1 MKTKYI
7 IAIAALTLSITS
19 CTKLDE
25 ELNGQIG
32 NQGVSAGNVASLLN
46 ASYTAMRN
54 PFQGPY
60 GFWALQEFP
69 SDEAIAPTRAGDWD
83 DNGQWRA
90 LHLHRWAPDHLRI
103 NSVFRDLN
111 SVSYVTTNLLQFN
124 PTPVQAAQARFL
136 RAFAQFSIL
145 DGWGQVPYREAGEDV
160 TLPSKARN
168 ATDQIAYLISELTA
182 IIPDLPEGPIDIAN
196 KDAAKMLLMKCYL
209 NKGAFL
215 NRRTPTF
222 DAAEMAI
229 VVKLADEIIAT
240 GKYSLSDNYFT
251 NFAPNNGETSKELV
265 FTAKNIG
272 GSDAGGVNGM
282 WIAGLHYNQRPS
294 GNNGFAT
301 LSDFYDKFEATDK
314 RRGGPYPGVT
324 SVSGVNAGFLV
335 GQQFDEKGT
344 ALTDRNGKPLIFT
357 PVVSI
362 IERDR
367 DRLEVAGIRVI
378 KYPIDYASVSNGLA
392 NNDWVYYRYADV
404 LMMKA
409 EALLRT
415 SQVAPAL
422 TIVNSIRSI
431 RGATA
436 LTTLTLDN
444 LLDERGREF
453 YWEGIRRQDLIR
465 FGKFLEIWQEKP
477 ADDPKYLLFP
487 IPDNQL
493 GNPNLVQ
500 NPGY

>member
-1 MKTKYI
+1 MKNKYI
-7 IAIAALTLSITS
+7 IAIAAITLSFAS

-25 ELNGQIG
+25 NLNGQIG
-32 NQGVSAGNVASLLN
+32 NTGVSAGNVSSLLN
-46 ASYTAMRN
+46 ASYTSMRN

-60 GFWALQEFP
+60 GWWALQEFP

-124 PTPVQAAQARFL
+124 PTTLQAAQARFL
-136 RAFAQFSIL
+136 RAFAQFAIL
-145 DGWGQVPYREAGEDV
+145 DGWGQVPYREPGEDV
-160 TLPSKARN
+160 TLPAKARN
-168 ATDQIAYLISELTA
+168 ATEQIAYLISEINA
-182 IIPDLPEGPIDIAN
+182 VINDLPDGPTDLAT
-196 KDAAKMLLMKCYL
+196 KDAAKVLLMKCYL

-215 NRRTPTF
+215 NRTAPTF
-222 DAAEMAI
+222 DATEMAEVI
-229 VVKLADEIIAT
+229 KLADQIISSNKYTLAT
-240 GKYSLSDNYFT
+240 NYFA
-251 NFAPNNGETSKELV
+251 NFAPTNDQLSKELI
-265 FTAKNIG
+265 FTAKNVG
-272 GSDAGGVNGM
+272 GTDAGGVNGM
-282 WIAGLHYNQRPS
+282 WIAGLHYNQNPG

-301 LSDFYDKFEATDK
+301 LSDFYDKFEASDT
-314 RRGGPYPGVT
+314 RRGGPYPGIST
-324 SVSGVNAGFLV
+324 VSGVNVGFLI
-335 GQQFDEKGT
+335 GQQFNQTGT
-344 ALTDRNGKPLIFT
+344 PLKDRNGQNLIFT
-357 PVVSI
+357 PEVSI

-367 DRLEVAGIRVI
+367 NHLEVAGIRVI
-378 KYPIDYASVSNGLA
+378 KYPIDYGNLANGLA
-392 NNDWVYYRYADV
+392 ENDWVYYRYSDV
-404 LMMKA
+404 LLMKA

-415 SQVAPAL
+415 SQNGPALALVNSLRTVRGASVLPAL
-422 TIVNSIRSI
+422 T
-431 RGATA
+431 
-436 LTTLTLDN
+436 LDI

-453 YWEGIRRQDLIR
+453 YWEGVRRQDLIR

-477 ADDPKYLLFP
+477 SDDPKYLLFP